1 MLNYKLYLINQLDIY
16 RYISLREIIGT
27 SLKEGSR
34 CSPKGT
40 TGTSPVINDRG
51 SSMISQSEI
60 IGTSQMAEDS

>member
-27 SLKEGSR
+27 SPVINDRGSR

-40 TGTSPVINDRG
+40 TGTS
-51 SSMISQSEI
+51 
-60 IGTSQMAEDS
+60 QMAADSSLPSV